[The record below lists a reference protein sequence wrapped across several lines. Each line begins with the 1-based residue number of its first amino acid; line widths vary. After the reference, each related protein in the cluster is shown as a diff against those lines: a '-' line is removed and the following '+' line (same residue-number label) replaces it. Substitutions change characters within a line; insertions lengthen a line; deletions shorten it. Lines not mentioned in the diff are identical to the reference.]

1 MVSSPLFRV
10 LNPGSFWGVPVPLVQ
25 VSILISLEPRG
36 PVLQTWAQCASSET
50 SRTSC
55 LPHPHRPLSSGI
67 AKSSLVFLH
76 DNCLLPQAPARNM
89 KKEASVKHSYLKSE
103 CAMASGKAVPRGH
116 LQPGPVA
123 FCSVACG
130 RARQCRRRDL
140 QPFSLPSN
148 GRGVLTEADSCHRPP
163 DAHCMA
169 GDPRVREPLPL
180 PDVISSGAK
189 VRVSFPVGFP
199 THTADRINPRKRLLC
214 EVWVPEMRVT
224 YPGSPLGVS
233 TSVV

>member
-1 MVSSPLFRV
+1 MVFSPLFRV
-10 LNPGSFWGVPVPLVQ
+10 LNPGNFWGVPVPLVQ
-25 VSILISLEPRG
+25 VSILISLEPLG
-36 PVLQTWAQCASSET
+36 PVLQTRARCASSET

-55 LPHPHRPLSSGI
+55 LPHPDRPLSSGI

-103 CAMASGKAVPRGH
+103 CAMASGKAVPRGP

-140 QPFSLPSN
+140 QPFSLPGN
-148 GRGVLTEADSCHRPP
+148 GRGVLNGGGLLPSATRCTLHGGRPSCPGAP
-163 DAHCMA
+163 
-169 GDPRVREPLPL
+169 
-180 PDVISSGAK
+180 SSS
-189 VRVSFPVGFP
+189 RCY
-199 THTADRINPRKRLLC
+199 LL
-214 EVWVPEMRVT
+214 W
-224 YPGSPLGVS
+224 GKG
-233 TSVV
+233 